1 MLEWHRYLFKALQ
14 QHIKYQLNW
23 FIWSN
28 LIKAH
33 YSKTE
38 NNFPLIWE
46 SRNYEMDIDMA
57 IYIIVRIYLINLRM
71 VEEKASNYVTFIMY
85 KPMILL

>member
-1 MLEWHRYLFKALQ
+1 
-14 QHIKYQLNW
+14 
-23 FIWSN
+23 
-28 LIKAH
+28 
-33 YSKTE
+33 
-38 NNFPLIWE
+38 
-46 SRNYEMDIDMA
+46 MDIDMA